1 MTFFLPAPRILSYHD
16 FRVMTDLLRGFLM
29 RLLARP
35 LSGPRH
41 RAITARQIRW
51 HRWKTGLY
59 YYLASGLLGDFTGY
73 PRPTALPRRE
83 ARSAREWSA
92 LHPPPRMAQSK
103 ALVRPADRERADRPT
118 REIAYALPNAVA
130 HGIAAEPEVWTD
142 AWPVASHEPWAEEW
156 VEPWAEPADSFTG
169 HLEELP
175 ATPLAAAC
183 SGGGRHALR
192 EPALARYV
200 DDRPGVGEAVFAHS
214 TTDAPSGGA
223 RHAAVTADDE
233 DTAQLWEFEPGDL
246 TRWWDEAAERLDA
259 AARDEGRDRPW

>member
-1 MTFFLPAPRILSYHD
+1 M
-16 FRVMTDLLRGFLM
+16 LRGFLM
-29 RLLARP
+29 RLLVRP

-59 YYLASGLLGDFTGY
+59 YYLGSGLLDDCAGF
-73 PRPTALPRRE
+73 PRPPALPKRE
-83 ARSAREWSA
+83 VRSPRAWRA

-103 ALVRPADRERADRPT
+103 ALVRPVDRERAARPT

-130 HGIAAEPEVWTD
+130 HEIAVEPEVWPD
-142 AWPVASHEPWAEEW
+142 MWPQAAPEPWTEEW
-156 VEPWAEPADSFTG
+156 VEPAESFTG
-169 HLEELP
+169 HLEEFA
-175 ATPLAAAC
+175 ATPPAVAC

-214 TTDAPSGGA
+214 TADRPSGA
-223 RHAAVTADDE
+223 RHAADTADDE
-233 DTAQLWEFEPGDL
+233 DTAQLWEFEVGDL
-246 TRWWDEAAERLDA
+246 ARWWDEAAERLDA
-259 AARDEGRDRPW
+259 AARDEVRNRPW